1 MLFPTLVLFGLS
13 GVVSSMLN
21 AFDEFFVPAIAPVAW
36 NVVIIAVLVGAAPF
50 WHSIDDRLYAYAIG
64 ILARHGRPVRAAAAV
79 AARPRRPLQPHARH
93 GAIRSCDASS
103 C

>member
-1 MLFPTLVLFGLS
+1 MGLFGYHSSLAVGLARVLFPTLILFGLS

-64 ILARHGRPVRAAAAV
+64 ILLGTAVQFALPLPWLRGR
-79 AARPRRPLQPHARH
+79 
-93 GAIRSCDASS
+93 G
-103 C
+103 